1 MQDSSTAPVAVLQ
14 FRQDLQAKLRD
25 GVRRAI
31 EAVLE
36 EELVAALGAADHVR
50 TPSRRGYRH
59 GTTATDYRAR
69 HAGYPSE
76 QVAA

>member
-1 MQDSSTAPVAVLQ
+1 MQDSSTPLTAVLQ

-36 EELVAALGAADHVR
+36 EELVAALGPTITSVR
-50 TPSRRGYRH
+50 P
-59 GTTATDYRAR
+59 
-69 HAGYPSE
+69 P
-76 QVAA
+76 VAAIGTAPPSAR